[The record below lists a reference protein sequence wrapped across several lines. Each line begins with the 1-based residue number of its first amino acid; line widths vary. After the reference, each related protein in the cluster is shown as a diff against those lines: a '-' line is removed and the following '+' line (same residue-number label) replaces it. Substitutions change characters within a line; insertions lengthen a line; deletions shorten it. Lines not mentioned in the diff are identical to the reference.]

1 MPCQMEQ
8 PVAFSRPS
16 LHSTAPPGQGRC
28 LYLPMTGREL
38 QYRSD
43 CKLYHTGVTDILPVA
58 VEENTIRTDSQ
69 AILRKIKPPKA
80 FAALYAGASFTAC
93 AVHNGLG
100 YPTYSADR
108 QCARKFT
115 LSVAQKV
122 FADRDLAKT
131 WFFFVQKIIF
141 WFSFCGIFAP
151 VRKR

>member
-1 MPCQMEQ
+1 
-8 PVAFSRPS
+8 
-16 LHSTAPPGQGRC
+16 
-28 LYLPMTGREL
+28 MTGREL

-100 YPTYSADR
+100 YSTYSADR
-108 QCARKFT
+108 QCARTFT

-131 WFFFVQKIIF
+131 WFFFCPKDYFLVFVLWYIRARTEEVIVSDCFILQKEKK
-141 WFSFCGIFAP
+141 G
-151 VRKR
+151 RKP